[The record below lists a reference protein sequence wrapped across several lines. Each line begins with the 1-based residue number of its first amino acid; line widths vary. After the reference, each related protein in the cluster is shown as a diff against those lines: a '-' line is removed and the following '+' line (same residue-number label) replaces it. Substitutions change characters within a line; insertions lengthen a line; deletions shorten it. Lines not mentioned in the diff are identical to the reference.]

1 MTDVGTTDRASS
13 VAPDHSVVME
23 LLLRATGAALQIL
36 ATWAV
41 IRSLAPESAGIYFRG
56 FVIAS
61 GVAALLRAKYELYM
75 AHHLI
80 GKSTAATD
88 VSDGILLRQL
98 GRRVLLRS
106 CLACAALLVVMADID
121 IQAPRLQPAL
131 ETYLPFVL
139 AIPPISLSRF
149 IGEALRAANRTLTGT
164 IVAAYA
170 LNLSILAVALV
181 PAGASLTLYV
191 WSFFGGS
198 LVSAMVA
205 VVLALQ
211 VFPADWKQGARPIA
225 PEILRSADERELI
238 GLGRAVLLWGPLTVL
253 TVFSSATQM
262 AEYAVAV
269 RTAMVVDFFLPALN
283 LSGGR
288 DLLRGTRAVQPSYA
302 LLVARLR
309 GALLVSTIFVAI
321 PLAASWATLQLY
333 GYPYN
338 TQLVVYVLL
347 LCEQWINSVG
357 RPAVR
362 YAVFTWDAPR
372 IRAAVGSGALAS
384 LFVCCSAINMYG
396 ALAVAAGT
404 LTGAVVLNGWAII
417 NALRA
422 ASAAR

>member
-1 MTDVGTTDRASS
+1 VTKTAQGLSS
-13 VAPDHSVVME
+13 VAPEHSLPTE
-23 LLLRATGAALQIL
+23 LILRLIGAALQIL

-41 IRSLAPESAGIYFRG
+41 VHALGLESAGIYFRG

-80 GKSTAATD
+80 GRRAATTD
-88 VSDGILLRQL
+88 TTNGVVLRQL

-106 CLACAALLVVMADID
+106 CLACATLLVVMADID

-149 IGEALRAANRTLTGT
+149 LGEALRAANRTLSGT

-170 LNLSILAVALV
+170 QNLSILAIALV
-181 PAGASLTLYV
+181 PTGASLTLCV
-191 WSFFGGS
+191 WMFFAGS
-198 LVSAMVA
+198 VVSAVVA
-205 VVLALQ
+205 VMLASR
-211 VFPADWKQGARPIA
+211 VFPADWNQGTRPIA
-225 PEILRSADERELI
+225 REVLRAADEREMI
-238 GLGRAVLLWGPLTVL
+238 GLGRAALLWGPLTVL
-253 TVFSSATQM
+253 AAFSTATQM

-288 DLLRGTRAVQPSYA
+288 DVLRRMRPVQPAHA
-302 LLVARLR
+302 LLMLQLY
-309 GALLVSTIFVAI
+309 GALFFSSVFIAI
-321 PLAASWATLQLY
+321 AIAAAPVTLRLY

-338 TQLVVYVLL
+338 AQLVVYVLL
-347 LCEQWINSVG
+347 LGEQWINSVG

-362 YAVFTWDAPR
+362 YAVLEWNASH
-372 IRAAVGSGALAS
+372 IRVAIGSGAVAA
-384 LFVCCSAINMYG
+384 LFVCCSAINVYG

-404 LTGAVVLNGWAII
+404 LTGAVVLNGWAIA

-422 ASAAR
+422 SGANA